1 MKKNKIFRIF
11 ILLTS
16 LSFAQNNIW
25 TLEEC
30 VNHALENNISILQA
44 KNSLLLSE
52 QDIISARGNFLPAVS
67 SNISGGASLGNIE
80 VFPGEF
86 RDREFYS
93 TSLGVGFSQSVFN
106 GFRNINLLN
115 QSKLSFER
123 NQLELERLKDDI
135 SLNVA
140 NTYLNVLFNKENLEL
155 AKLQVE
161 FSKFQVEQ
169 VKTMVEAGSEPNSTL
184 IETQATY
191 SRDIQNL
198 TIAENNH
205 DLALLTLAQLLQLP
219 YENFDVEVIQM
230 DTPSANLMY
239 DDIVPILDYAM
250 QNRNEIKVAERDI
263 ELAKLATKISRS
275 AFLPNISMG
284 YGFNASANFSNLTN
298 DDQFLD
304 QLNDNKGHSI
314 NMNVSI
320 PIFNRN
326 QTKAQVNKSKI
337 QEETSNLALDQIK
350 INLEATIQRAFTDA
364 KAALKAFEAAQ
375 ISLESQQLAF
385 NNSRERFS
393 LGVLNTFDLEQSRI
407 RLLNALSSSINA
419 KYDFIFKTKVL
430 DYYLGKR

>member
-1 MKKNKIFRIF
+1 MKKIIIFKF
-11 ILLTS
+11 CLLFTS
-16 LSFAQNNIW
+16 LSLAQNNKW
-25 TLEEC
+25 NLEQC
-30 VNHALENNISILQA
+30 VRYALENNITILQA
-44 KNSLLLSE
+44 KNTLLSSQ
-52 QDIISARGNFLPAVS
+52 QDIISAKGNFLPAIS

-93 TSLGVGFSQSVFN
+93 TSLGIGFSQNIFN
-106 GFRNINLLN
+106 GFRNINLLS
-115 QSKLSFER
+115 QSKLSLER
-123 NQLELERLKDDI
+123 NQYELERLKDDI

-140 NTYLNVLFNKENLEL
+140 NSYLNALFNKENLEL
-155 AKLQVE
+155 AILQLE
-161 FSKFQVEQ
+161 FSKFQLEQ
-169 VKTMVEAGSEPNSTL
+169 VKTLVDLGSEPSSTL
-184 IETQATY
+184 IESQATY

-205 DLALLTLAQLLQLP
+205 DLALLSLAQLLQLP
-219 YENFDVEVIQM
+219 YENFDIEVIEI

-239 DDIVPILDYAM
+239 QDITPILNYAM

-263 ELAKLATKISRS
+263 ELARLGTKISKS
-275 AFLPNISMG
+275 AYLPNVSLG
-284 YGFNASANFSNLTN
+284 YGFNASANFSNLTQ

-304 QLNDNKGHSI
+304 QLNYNKGHSI

-326 QTKAQVNKSKI
+326 QTKAEINKSKI
-337 QEETSNLALDQIK
+337 REVSSNLALDQVK
-350 INLEATIQRAFTDA
+350 INLESTIQRAFTDA
-364 KAALKAFEAAQ
+364 KAALKVFEAAQ
-375 ISLESQQLAF
+375 LSLKSQEIAF
-385 NNSRERFS
+385 ENSQERFS
-393 LGVLNTFDLEQSRI
+393 LGALNSFDLEQSRI

>member
-350 INLEATIQRAFTDA
+350 INLESTIQRAFTDA